1 MYSRCKVLGS
11 VFSSGIKT
19 NKQTTHTL
27 IHTHTHLS
35 PPTHTQKL
43 TSSHT
48 QKARLV
54 IQGLTRARVKLGLPY
69 GPCRLLM
76 DAREQ
81 LLASNRA
88 RKHHRQREA
97 RKRAFLGQE

>member
-1 MYSRCKVLGS
+1 M
-11 VFSSGIKT
+11 
-19 NKQTTHTL
+19 HTF
-27 IHTHTHLS
+27 THTHS
-35 PPTHTQKL
+35 TL

-69 GPCRLLM
+69 GPCRLQM

-81 LLASNRA
+81 LLASNGA
-88 RKHHRQREA
+88 RMHHTQREA
-97 RKRAFLGQE
+97 RKESFPGVGMRKNGSAAPRHLWR